1 MGLLNHSVDVS
12 GIEEG
17 LETLN
22 KNVEDYTKEYTEQN
36 KIENEERDRVNIS
49 LKEYQEMKN
58 KIKTLEKIID
68 GKNEF
73 IDKLVNEY
81 LTFARNNGVEPEIT
95 GKEVKDWRTM
105 EIHHYTDIYVPPF
118 HICKW

>member
-17 LETLN
+17 LNTLS
-22 KNVEDYTKEYTEQN
+22 KGVEEYTKEYTEQN
-36 KIENEERDRVNIS
+36 KIENDERDRVNIS

-58 KIKTLEKIID
+58 KIKKLEKIID
-68 GKNEF
+68 VKNEF
-73 IDKLVNEY
+73 INNSINEY

-95 GKEVKDWRTM
+95 GKEVKDWTTNK
-105 EIHHYTDIYVPPF
+105 IHHYTDIYVPPF

>member
-1 MGLLNHSVDVS
+1 MGLFSTDVS
-12 GIEEG
+12 GIEKG

-22 KNVEDYTKEYTEQN
+22 KNVEDYTKEYTNQY

-95 GKEVKDWRTM
+95 GKEVEDCKTM